1 MEKNKTIK
9 TLVIVIFVLIAM
21 LMGTWMLFGH
31 KIDEYKQLLEKTDT
45 IEYSDTIYLDKVVR
59 DSIPVVQYKK
69 VLVRDTLWKVQ
80 GDSVVGEPQIITLV
94 KKKSAI
100 H

>member
-1 MEKNKTIK
+1 MEKNKTVK
-9 TLVIVIFVLIAM
+9 TLVIVIFVLIAA
-21 LMGTWMLFGH
+21 LMGTWMLFGS
-31 KIDEYKQLLEKTDT
+31 KIDQYKQLLEKTDT
-45 IEYSDTIYLDKVVR
+45 ITYADTIYLDKVIR
-59 DSIPVVQYKK
+59 DTVPQTITQTIFKC
-69 VLVRDTLWKVQ
+69 DTLWKVQ